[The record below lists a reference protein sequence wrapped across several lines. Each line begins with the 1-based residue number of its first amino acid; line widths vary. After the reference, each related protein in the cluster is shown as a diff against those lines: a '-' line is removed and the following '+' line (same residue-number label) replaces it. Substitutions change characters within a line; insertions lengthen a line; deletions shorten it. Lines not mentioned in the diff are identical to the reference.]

1 MYMAFES
8 ETEVFEENDTWI
20 DLDVEEDLA
29 NQDCSES
36 SDPENKDFEAF
47 GSENTDHSI

>member
-29 NQDCSES
+29 NQA